1 MSISDIRAF
10 LAERSN
16 LADLGRQ
23 QNLRTENQDNRQAAG
38 TQGSR
43 VSLSTSLSIS
53 SQSFIGA
60 RILTNGFNQ
69 SLNLSEQRPN
79 FSLPEPDDNQRIG
92 FDFEEVARN
101 VLGFVGSVIR
111 GAQARGEDEEEL
123 LDLFQQARRGVESGI
138 GQAIEDLEGFIDDDI
153 QEGIDNSRNLIE
165 EGISGLERDI
175 FSPLPP
181 SENQQEIENET
192 RLEQRVSVSDQRSGD
207 LRIRT
212 RDGDEVRIRFE
223 DIQQFQQSQSLLI
236 QTRNEQSNQTEIEQ
250 TTRQTTEEEE
260 SSEAAQTSNDAGVP
274 NSSEIEGND
283 TPLINVQNPPQTVF
297 SEQTAEGS
305 QGQEPEDD
313 ESETAATTSVANG
326 ANTIPTDRDAT
337 IEQSVEFEQSSVF
350 FERNSFSFS
359 VEGELDDDEL
369 RAIGELVSDTA
380 SLATEFF
387 DGDIDAAFEQ
397 ALQLGFDETELTGFA
412 LQLDSVQ
419 QTRVTQ
425 TYESV
430 SQFNNNEEGEQER
443 VSSVRPVADYLSD
456 LLSVFEQS
464 RQLLQSGEVF
474 NDLINDVF
482 NRVLQID
489 TPDLVN
495 ALNRFNS
502 FNERLLGNVD
512 DVSESN
518 TENTAV

>member
-1 MSISDIRAF
+1 M
-10 LAERSN
+10 
-16 LADLGRQ
+16 ADLSRQ
-23 QNLRTENQDNRQAAG
+23 QNLRTETQDNRQATGA
-38 TQGSR
+38 QGSR

-60 RILTNGFNQ
+60 RVLTNGFNQ
-69 SLNLSEQRPN
+69 SLSVSEQRPN
-79 FSLPEPDDNQRIG
+79 FSLPDNNERSG

-111 GAQARGEDEEEL
+111 GAQARGGDEDEL
-123 LDLFQQARRGVESGI
+123 LDLFQQARRGVETGI
-138 GQAIEDLEGFIDDDI
+138 GQAIDDLEGFLDDDI

-165 EGISGLERDI
+165 EGIAGIERDI
-175 FSPLPP
+175 LNRSVP
-181 SENQQEIENET
+181 NDQQVIESET
-192 RLEQRVSVSDQRSGD
+192 RIEQTISVSDQRSGD

-212 RDGDEVRIRFE
+212 REGDEVRIRFE
-223 DIQQFQQSQSLLI
+223 DLQQFQQSQSLLL
-236 QTRNEQSNQTEIEQ
+236 QTREEQ
-250 TTRQTTEEEE
+250 TNQ
-260 SSEAAQTSNDAGVP
+260 AAAEQIG
-274 NSSEIEGND
+274 
-283 TPLINVQNPPQTVF
+283 PQTVNEGRP
-297 SEQTAEGS
+297 SEAEQTDDDVDELVQSESLGNEASPVSVQSPAQNVFPEQAVAES
-305 QGQEPEDD
+305 SNRESENDSPEDSPAINN
-313 ESETAATTSVANG
+313 EAN
-326 ANTIPTDRDAT
+326 AIPTDRDAT
-337 IEQSVEFEQSSVF
+337 IEQTVEIEQSSVF
-350 FERNSFSFS
+350 FERSNFSFS
-359 VEGELDDDEL
+359 VEGELDEDEL

-397 ALQLGFDETELTGFA
+397 ALELGFDETELTGFA
-412 LQLDSVQ
+412 LQLDSIQ

-425 TYESV
+425 TYQSV
-430 SQFNNNEEGEQER
+430 SEFSDSNETNQQER

-482 NRVLQID
+482 NRVLQIE

-502 FNERLLGNVD
+502 FNGRLLDNVP
-512 DVSESN
+512 EN
-518 TENTAV
+518 ATEDTTI